1 MMQRHY
7 LVLPG
12 FFDPRISIGSKD
24 SSSIS
29 HSLIETK
36 LIYLSAIEIADWTS
50 CLSALPF
57 PSFFASLF
65 SVDRSQY
72 FSLAFDARE
81 F

>member
-7 LVLPG
+7 LVLPV

-50 CLSALPF
+50 YLSAPPF
-57 PSFFASLF
+57 LSFFASLF

-72 FSLAFDARE
+72 FSLEFDVQG